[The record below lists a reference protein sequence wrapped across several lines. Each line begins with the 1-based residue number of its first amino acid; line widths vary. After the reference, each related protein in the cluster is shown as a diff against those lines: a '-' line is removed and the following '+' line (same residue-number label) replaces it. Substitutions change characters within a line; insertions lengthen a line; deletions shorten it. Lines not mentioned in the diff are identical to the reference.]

1 MNTEKGS
8 EMNFL
13 LLLLSESLN
22 KRAPQLDLGGAD
34 RKILHIAIEDLNNYL
49 KVHWKLMGNKTA
61 QSELR
66 EKVDQYFRERIEELE
81 ELVDFWAGMW
91 MKKWNERVKL
101 VIGDEEHRHLKNIH
115 DFSRESTSKW
125 RRMRSWHEIEEMAI
139 EALIRNGEVC
149 GTSVL
154 AERLLN
160 SEFGQ
165 HGQKKFDRDDLIVVV
180 NNLFKRARQLSKSSG
195 PLMFIRIDKRFWDV
209 LRQDS
214 RRKIH

>member
-1 MNTEKGS
+1 
-8 EMNFL
+8 MNFL
-13 LLLLSESLN
+13 LLLLSESLR

-49 KVHWKLMGNKTA
+49 KVHWRLIGNKTA

-66 EKVDQYFRERIEELE
+66 EKVDKYFRERIEELE

-115 DFSRESTSKW
+115 DFSGESKSKW
-125 RRMRSWHEIEEMAI
+125 RRMRSWQEIEEMAI

-149 GTSVL
+149 GTSVM
-154 AERLLN
+154 AERLLS

-165 HGQKKFDRDDLIVVV
+165 HGQQKFDRDDLMVVV
-180 NNLFKRARQLSKSSG
+180 NNLFKRARQLSKSGG

>member
-1 MNTEKGS
+1 
-8 EMNFL
+8 MNFL
-13 LLLLSESLN
+13 LLLLSESLR

-49 KVHWKLMGNKTA
+49 KVHWRLIGNKTA
-61 QSELR
+61 QSELK
-66 EKVDQYFRERIEELE
+66 EKVDKYFRERTEELE

-115 DFSRESTSKW
+115 DFSGESKSKW
-125 RRMRSWHEIEEMAI
+125 RRMRSWQEIEEMAI

-149 GTSVL
+149 GTSVM
-154 AERLLN
+154 AERLLS

-165 HGQKKFDRDDLIVVV
+165 HGQTTDREDLIVVV
-180 NNLFKRARQLSKSSG
+180 NNLFKRARQLSKNSG

>member
-1 MNTEKGS
+1 
-8 EMNFL
+8 MNFL
-13 LLLLSESLN
+13 LLLLSESLR

-49 KVHWKLMGNKTA
+49 KVHWRLIGNKTA
-61 QSELR
+61 QSELK
-66 EKVDQYFRERIEELE
+66 EKVDKYFRERIEELE

-115 DFSRESTSKW
+115 DFSGESKSKW
-125 RRMRSWHEIEEMAI
+125 RRMRSWQEIEEMAI

-149 GTSVL
+149 GTSVM
-154 AERLLN
+154 AERLLS

-180 NNLFKRARQLSKSSG
+180 NNLFKRARQLSKSGG

-214 RRKIH
+214 RRKVH

>member
-1 MNTEKGS
+1 
-8 EMNFL
+8 MNFL
-13 LLLLSESLN
+13 LLLLSESLR

-49 KVHWKLMGNKTA
+49 KVHWRLIGSKTA
-61 QSELR
+61 QSELK
-66 EKVDQYFRERIEELE
+66 EKVDKYFRERIEELE

-115 DFSRESTSKW
+115 DFSGESKSKW
-125 RRMRSWHEIEEMAI
+125 RRMRSWQEIEEMAI

-149 GTSVL
+149 GTSVM
-154 AERLLN
+154 AERLLS

-165 HGQKKFDRDDLIVVV
+165 HGQTTDRDDLIVVV
-180 NNLFKRARQLSKSSG
+180 NNLFKRARQLSKSGG

>member
-1 MNTEKGS
+1 
-8 EMNFL
+8 MNFL
-13 LLLLSESLN
+13 LLLLSESLR

-49 KVHWKLMGNKTA
+49 KVHWKLIGNKTA

-66 EKVDQYFRERIEELE
+66 EKVDKYFRERIEELE

-115 DFSRESTSKW
+115 DFSGESKSKW
-125 RRMRSWHEIEEMAI
+125 RRMRSWQEIEEMAI

-149 GTSVL
+149 GTSVM
-154 AERLLN
+154 AERLLS

-165 HGQKKFDRDDLIVVV
+165 HGQQKFDRDDLMVVV
-180 NNLFKRARQLSKSSG
+180 NNLFKRARQLSKSGG

>member
-1 MNTEKGS
+1 
-8 EMNFL
+8 MNFL
-13 LLLLSESLN
+13 LLLLSESLR

-49 KVHWKLMGNKTA
+49 KVHWRLIGNKTA
-61 QSELR
+61 QSELK
-66 EKVDQYFRERIEELE
+66 EKVDKYFRERTEELE

-115 DFSRESTSKW
+115 DFSGESKSKW
-125 RRMRSWHEIEEMAI
+125 RRMRSWQEIEEMAI

-149 GTSVL
+149 GTSVM
-154 AERLLN
+154 AERLLS

-180 NNLFKRARQLSKSSG
+180 NNLFKRARQLSKSGG

>member
-1 MNTEKGS
+1 
-8 EMNFL
+8 MNFL

-91 MKKWNERVKL
+91 LKKWNE
-101 VIGDEEHRHLKNIH
+101 
-115 DFSRESTSKW
+115 
-125 RRMRSWHEIEEMAI
+125 
-139 EALIRNGEVC
+139 RNGEVC

-154 AERLLN
+154 AENLLK

-165 HGQKKFDRDDLIVVV
+165 PAQKKFDRDDLMVFV
-180 NNLFKRARQLSKSSG
+180 NNLFKRARQVSKSSG